1 MIDVENLVENL
12 HLDSAEMVSRNLKF
26 VIKQQPTQRMLG
38 LSLKRKLTDN
48 QVANIFINALLET
61 IDNGFTEVANMI
73 NEDVVFVKSPEIA
86 SNANA
91 EFGMIVIVGN
101 LSFLESTFDAEQAG
115 RVERLIFQKLSK
127 IYGLSEG
134 DFTKLIRD
142 YQSFITR
149 VNHPS
154 KNMIYGMSKA
164 VFHKYNL
171 NEFQDEYFRRMQ
183 APNPLFLKRMDE
195 VMTNFI
201 WNWDAFF
208 KKYKLNS

>member
-1 MIDVENLVENL
+1 
-12 HLDSAEMVSRNLKF
+12 
-26 VIKQQPTQRMLG
+26 MLG

-48 QVANIFINALLET
+48 QVANIFINALFDT
-61 IDNGFTEVANMI
+61 IDNGFIEVANMI
-73 NEDVVFVKSPEIA
+73 NEDVAFVRSPEIA
-86 SNANA
+86 SESNA
-91 EFGMIVIVGN
+91 EFGLIVIVGN
-101 LSFLESTFDAEQAG
+101 LSFLESTFDPEQAV

-127 IYGLSEG
+127 IYNITEG
-134 DFTKLIRD
+134 EFTKLIRE
-142 YQSFITR
+142 YQAFITR

-164 VFHKYNL
+164 VFHKYHL
-171 NEFQDEYFRRMQ
+171 NDFQDEYFKRMQ

-208 KKYKLNS
+208 KKFKLNS

>member
-12 HLDSAEMVSRNLKF
+12 HLDSAEMVSSNLKF

-134 DFTKLIRD
+134 DFTKLIRE

>member
-1 MIDVENLVENL
+1 
-12 HLDSAEMVSRNLKF
+12 
-26 VIKQQPTQRMLG
+26 MLG

-61 IDNGFTEVANMI
+61 IDNGFVEVANMI
-73 NEDVVFVKSPEIA
+73 NEDVAFVRSPEIA
-86 SNANA
+86 VNANA

-101 LSFLESTFDAEQAG
+101 LSFLESTFDPEQAG

-127 IYGLSEG
+127 IYGLNEG
-134 DFTKLIRD
+134 DFTKIIRE

-171 NEFQDEYFRRMQ
+171 NNFQDEYFRRMQ